1 VRGEGDVLHVTNGD
15 WAVARLRE
23 AGVGGD
29 VLAWR
34 DVLHEGPVRQGLD
47 PEQLRAERA
56 RFLAAQ
62 AGWGQEATLL
72 AELKER
78 DERLDRAIADGEPI
92 VLWFESDLYDIL
104 QLAQIAD
111 RLGGHPATIVLVGVE
126 RFRDVADLSDD
137 EVRDADP
144 QPFDPRPYKALWD
157 AFRAPDPRGLAH
169 LDAPPVVRDAA
180 QRLLQQFPW
189 TTDGLNRS
197 ERALVAA
204 RQSGART
211 PAEAFVV
218 AQRQE
223 ERPFL
228 GDTIAFGYLERIDR
242 DDRLDH
248 WLGGARAAD
257 WRYDPDTLTVV
268 S

>member
-1 VRGEGDVLHVTNGD
+1 VLHVTNGD
-15 WAVARLRE
+15 CAVARLHE
-23 AGVGGD
+23 AGVGGE

-47 PEQLRAERA
+47 PAQLRAERA

-62 AGWGQEATLL
+62 AGWGDEATLL
-72 AELKER
+72 VELKQR
-78 DERLDRAIADGEPI
+78 DERLDRAIASNEPI
-92 VLWFESDLYDIL
+92 CLWFESDLYDIL

-111 RLGGHPATIVLVGVE
+111 RLDGHPATIVLVGID
-126 RFRDVADLSDD
+126 RFRGVTDLADD
-137 EVRDADP
+137 EIREAEP
-144 QPFDPRPYKALWD
+144 QPFDPEPYSSLWD

-180 QRLLQQFPW
+180 HRLLQQFPW

-204 RQSGART
+204 QQGGART
-211 PAEAFVV
+211 PAEAFVA

-228 GDTIAFGYLERIDR
+228 GDAIAFDYLARLDR

-257 WRYDPDTLTVV
+257 WRYDPAAKTVV

>member
-1 VRGEGDVLHVTNGD
+1 VRDTAPVLHVTNGD
-15 WAVARLRE
+15 YAVERLRE
-23 AGVGGD
+23 AGVAGD

-34 DVLHEGPVRQGLD
+34 DVLHEGPVRHGLD
-47 PEQLRAERA
+47 PAQLRAERA

-62 AGWGQEATLL
+62 AGWGREAWLL
-72 AELKER
+72 AELAER
-78 DERLDRAIADGEPI
+78 DERLDRAIAGSEPI

-111 RLGGHPATIVLVGVE
+111 RLGGHPATIVLVGVD
-126 RFRDVADLSDD
+126 RFRGVSELADD

-144 QPFDPRPYKALWD
+144 EPFDATPYRALWD
-157 AFRAPDPRGLAH
+157 AFRAPDPRGLAS

-180 QRLLQQFPW
+180 HRLLQQFPW

-204 RQSGART
+204 RRDGART
-211 PAEAFVV
+211 PAEAFVA

-228 GDTIAFGYLERIDR
+228 GDSIAFDYLERLDR
-242 DDRLDH
+242 GGHDDR
-248 WLGGARAAD
+248 WLGGARTAD
-257 WRYDPDTLTVV
+257 WRYDPAAGTVV
-268 S
+268 

>member
-1 VRGEGDVLHVTNGD
+1 VRDTGAVLHVTNGD
-15 WAVARLRE
+15 WAVKRLRE

-47 PEQLRAERA
+47 PERLRAERA

-62 AGWGQEATLL
+62 GGWGQEATLL

-111 RLGGHPATIVLVGVE
+111 RLGGHPATIVLVGVD

-242 DDRLDH
+242 GDRLDH